1 MDGFWKNI
9 FKKDKKFR
17 IKILCL
23 FAAGVL
29 FMTCGKTVSS
39 SKEIS
44 ENDADALQKNEE
56 EVYLSGFSSEEEYM
70 EKRLEEILS
79 KADGAGKVKVMIR
92 TSSKD
97 EISVAEGIKRSE
109 NTTQKEEGENSV
121 EITEEKTAVLLE
133 NKDGSQ
139 TPLIIKNIENPIEGI
154 LIVAEGGGDEEVRN
168 SLVSA
173 ARALLGLPEEKI
185 QVLKMK

>member
-1 MDGFWKNI
+1 M
-9 FKKDKKFR
+9 
-17 IKILCL
+17 
-23 FAAGVL
+23 A
-29 FMTCGKTVSS
+29 CGKTVSS

-44 ENDADALQKNEE
+44 ENEADALQKNEE
-56 EVYLSGFSSEEEYM
+56 EHLSGFSSKEEYM

-79 KADGAGKVKVMIR
+79 QADGAGKVEVMIR

-109 NTTQKEEGENSV
+109 NTTQKEDGENSV

>member
-9 FKKDKKFR
+9 FRKDKKFK

-23 FAAGVL
+23 FIAGVL
-29 FMTCGKTVSS
+29 FMACGKAFSS
-39 SKEIS
+39 AKDEP
-44 ENDADALQKNEE
+44 EKAEAVQKAEE
-56 EVYLSGFSSEEEYM
+56 TEYVSGFSSEEEYT
-70 EKRLEEILS
+70 ENRLEEIFS
-79 KADGAGKVKVMIR
+79 QVDGAGKVKVMIR
-92 TSSKD
+92 TSSKG

-109 NTTQKEEGENSV
+109 NTTQKEEGGSSV

-154 LIVAEGGGDEEVRN
+154 LIVAEGGGDEGVRD
-168 SLVSA
+168 SLLSA
-173 ARALLGLPEEKI
+173 AQALLGLPEEKI